1 MMKNEF
7 IQSIKNTISK
17 NNLLSYGDSVLVAVS
32 GGADSVC
39 LLDVLNE
46 IKDEYALSLYV
57 AHVNHML
64 RAEEATRDAEFV
76 RAICEQYSI
85 PFYCEKIDVASIA
98 KCNKISCEEAGRN
111 ARYDFFLHL
120 KATLSI
126 DKIATAHNKNDNI
139 ETVCMR
145 FLRGTG
151 IDGLSGI
158 PIANNQEIIRPLLHT
173 SRKEIEEYIAQKQ
186 LEHIT
191 DSSNLT
197 NDYTRNRIRHSFVPN
212 IIENYNNNF
221 VDTLHE
227 NVLLFHETSQYL
239 KNQVNAVYRKLVR
252 KQNFGVS
259 FDLNRLLQE
268 DVYIIKAIIKKAVF
282 MCTKKE
288 ITSKS
293 LRLLYENVI
302 TGNACSFEIS
312 PTLNVY
318 KKYSN
323 LYFVFQT
330 PKTDF
335 LYNSKQLRDVKIEET
350 GYTIS
355 FSENTGPV
363 SFQDKHVIYIK
374 QSLCKGK
381 TFTIRNRQKF
391 DRIFLGNGHKSIKDL
406 MIDEKVPCFLR
417 DSVPLLLLD
426 EEIIWVCGI
435 RDNPTYRAKE
445 NEAYI
450 KITYSKEK
458 ENEQGY
464 Q

>member
-46 IKDEYALSLYV
+46 IKNEYALSLYV

-76 RAICEQYSI
+76 REICKQYDI
-85 PFYCEKIDVASIA
+85 PFYYREIDVANIA
-98 KCNKISCEEAGRN
+98 MCNKISCEEAGRV

-126 DKIATAHNKNDNI
+126 NKIATAHNKNDNI

-151 IDGLSGI
+151 IDGLGGI

-173 SRKEIEEYIAQKQ
+173 SRKEIEEYIAYKQ
-186 LEHIT
+186 LKHIT

-197 NDYTRNRIRHSFVPN
+197 DDYTRNRIRHSFVP
-212 IIENYNNNF
+212 IIVENYNNNF
-221 VDTLHE
+221 MDTLHE
-227 NVLLFHETSQYL
+227 NILFFRETSQYL
-239 KNQVNAVYRKLVR
+239 KNQVEAIYQNLAHN
-252 KQNFGVS
+252 QNFGVS
-259 FDLNRLLQE
+259 FDLNQLLQE
-268 DVYIIKAIIKKAVF
+268 DIYIIKALIKKAVF
-282 MCTKKE
+282 LCTKKE
-288 ITSKS
+288 LTSKV
-293 LRLLYENVI
+293 LRLLYENVV
-302 TGNACSFEIS
+302 TGNACSFVVS

-318 KKYSN
+318 KKYNN
-323 LYFVFQT
+323 LYFVSQS
-330 PKTDF
+330 PDSAF
-335 LYNSKQLRDVKIEET
+335 LYSSKQLMDVKIEET
-350 GYTIS
+350 GDVIR
-355 FSENTGPV
+355 FSKGTGPV
-363 SFQDKHVIYIK
+363 SFRDKHVIYIK
-374 QSLCKGK
+374 QSLCEGK
-381 TFTIRNRQKF
+381 TFTIKNRQKS
-391 DRIFLGNGHKSIKDL
+391 DRIYVGNGHKSIKDL

-417 DSVPLLLLD
+417 DSVPILLLD
-426 EEIIWVCGI
+426 EEIVWVCGI
-435 RDNPTYRAKE
+435 RDNPMYRAKE

-450 KITYSKEK
+450 KITYTKEK

>member
-7 IQSIKNTISK
+7 IQSIKNTIFK
-17 NNLLSYGDSVLVAVS
+17 NNLLSNGDSVLVAVS
-32 GGADSVC
+32 GGADSIC

-64 RAEEATRDAEFV
+64 RADEATRDAEFV
-76 RAICEQYSI
+76 RTICEQYNI
-85 PFYCEKIDVASIA
+85 PFYYREIDVANIA
-98 KCNKISCEEAGRN
+98 KHNKISCEEAGRV

-126 DKIATAHNKNDNI
+126 NKIATAHNKNDNI

-151 IDGLSGI
+151 IDGLGGI

-186 LEHIT
+186 LKYIT

-221 VDTLHE
+221 INTLYE
-227 NVLLFHETSQYL
+227 NILSFRETSQYL
-239 KNQVNAVYRKLVR
+239 KNQVDTLYRELVH
-252 KQNFGVS
+252 KHNFGVS
-259 FDLNRLLQE
+259 FDLERLLQE
-268 DVYIIKAIIKKAVF
+268 DVYIIKALVKEAVF
-282 MCTKKE
+282 MCTRKE
-288 ITSKS
+288 ITSKV
-293 LRLLYENVI
+293 LRLLYENII

-318 KKYSN
+318 KKYNN
-323 LYFVFQT
+323 LYFVSRS
-330 PKTDF
+330 PNSSF
-335 LYNSKQLRDVKIEET
+335 LYSNKQPRDVKIEET
-350 GYTIS
+350 GDIIC
-355 FSENTGPV
+355 FSRDTGPV
-363 SFQDKHVIYIK
+363 SFGDKHVIYIK

-381 TFTIRNRQKF
+381 TFTIRNRQKS
-391 DRIFLGNGHKSIKDL
+391 DRIYLGNGHKSIKDL

-417 DSVPLLLLD
+417 DDIPLLLLD
-426 EEIIWVCGI
+426 EEIVWVCGI

-458 ENEQGY
+458 KNEQGY

>member
-17 NNLLSYGDSVLVAVS
+17 NNLLSHGDSVLVAVS

-46 IKDEYALSLYV
+46 IKDEYALFLYV

-76 RAICEQYSI
+76 RTICEQYDI
-85 PFYCEKIDVASIA
+85 PFYYQEIDVANIA
-98 KCNKISCEEAGRN
+98 TCNKISCEEAGRV

-126 DKIATAHNKNDNI
+126 NKIATAHNKNDNI

-151 IDGLSGI
+151 IDGLGGI
-158 PIANNQEIIRPLLHT
+158 PIANNQGIIRPLLHT
-173 SRKEIEEYIAQKQ
+173 SRKKIEEYIAHKQ
-186 LEHIT
+186 LKYIT

-197 NDYTRNRIRHSFVPN
+197 DDYTRNRIRHFFVPS

-221 VDTLHE
+221 MDTLHE
-227 NVLLFHETSQYL
+227 NILSFRETSQYL
-239 KNQVNAVYRKLVR
+239 MKQVDFIYQKLAN

-259 FDLNRLLQE
+259 FDLNQLLQE
-268 DVYIIKAIIKKAVF
+268 DVYIIKALIKKAIF
-282 MCTKKE
+282 MCAKKE
-288 ITSKS
+288 ITSKF

-302 TGNACSFEIS
+302 TGNACSFAIS

-318 KKYSN
+318 KKYNN
-323 LYFVFQT
+323 LYFVSRS
-330 PKTDF
+330 PNSAF
-335 LYNSKQLRDVKIEET
+335 LYSSKQLRDIKIQET
-350 GYTIS
+350 GDAIC
-355 FSENTGPV
+355 FFEDTGPV
-363 SFQDKHVIYIK
+363 SFGDKHVIYIK

-381 TFTIRNRQKF
+381 TFTIRNRQKS
-391 DRIFLGNGHKSIKDL
+391 DRIYLGNGHKSIKDL

-417 DSVPLLLLD
+417 DGIPLLLLD
-426 EEIIWVCGI
+426 EEIVWVCGI

>member
-7 IQSIKNTISK
+7 IQSIKNTILK

-46 IKDEYALSLYV
+46 IKDEYALSLLV

-64 RAEEATRDAEFV
+64 RAEEAMRDAEFV
-76 RAICEQYSI
+76 RAICEQYNI
-85 PFYCEKIDVASIA
+85 PFYYKKVDVANIA
-98 KCNKISCEEAGRN
+98 KCNKISCEEAGRI

-120 KATLSI
+120 KATFAI

-186 LEHIT
+186 LKHIT

-197 NDYTRNRIRHSFVPN
+197 DDYTRNRIRHSFVPN
-212 IIENYNNNF
+212 IIENFNNNF
-221 VDTLHE
+221 MDTLHE
-227 NVLLFHETSQYL
+227 NILSFRETSQYL
-239 KNQVNAVYRKLVR
+239 KNQVDAVYQKLAH
-252 KQNFGVS
+252 KQNFGIS
-259 FDLNRLLQE
+259 FDLNRLLLE
-268 DVYIIKAIIKKAVF
+268 DVYIIKAIVKKAIY

-288 ITSKS
+288 ITSKV

-302 TGNACSFEIS
+302 TGNACSFAIS

-318 KKYSN
+318 KKYNN
-323 LYFVFQT
+323 LYFVSQT
-330 PKTDF
+330 QNSAF
-335 LYNSKQLRDVKIEET
+335 LYSSKQPRDVKIEET
-350 GYTIS
+350 GDTIC
-355 FSENTGPV
+355 FSKDTGPV
-363 SFQDKHVIYIK
+363 SFRDKRVIYIK

-391 DRIFLGNGHKSIKDL
+391 DRIYLGNGHKYLKNL
-406 MIDEKVPCFLR
+406 MIDEKVPRFLR

-426 EEIIWVCGI
+426 EEIVWVCGI
-435 RDNPTYRAKE
+435 RDNPAYRAKE